1 MLDLSDL
8 SFMTLV
14 ILQTSIIDLLLLNV
28 AARSG
33 NYEPFKKIVRG
44 VVLALLEW

>member
-1 MLDLSDL
+1 MLDLS
-8 SFMTLV
+8 FVTLV

-44 VVLALLEW
+44 AVVALLEW